1 MFDLK
6 SKLEKGEENMD
17 VDDGECIHDFTWDVE
32 NFEKG
37 IILDEYV
44 EKVGV
49 PVKCKKCG
57 QKGVARFFLSHI
69 DWQ

>member
-1 MFDLK
+1 
-6 SKLEKGEENMD
+6 MD
-17 VDDGECIHDFTWDVE
+17 EDGECIHDFTTWDVE

-44 EKVGV
+44 EKVCI